1 MTPQFRRLL
10 DLVRKTGDRLVVTDP
25 EGDDVFVLLGLD
37 AYEALLGDNSKASPS
52 PTPNPQPL
60 IPPVP
65 PRPPTPAPE
74 PEPVPPH
81 DIWDA
86 MAPAG
91 AEGDTW
97 SAGDLTPDELLAA
110 GFSVMPDPEG
120 PASTQESDV
129 LPVPSEAVLTTEEA
143 KTPEKKEDSEE
154 FGEEQFYLEPIE

>member
-37 AYEALLGDNSKASPS
+37 AYEALLSDGSAPA
-52 PTPNPQPL
+52 
-60 IPPVP
+60 
-65 PRPPTPAPE
+65 PRPPAPTPPAPYSPHPPVPAPE
-74 PEPVPPH
+74 PESIPPH

-91 AEGDTW
+91 AEGGTW

-120 PASTQESDV
+120 PVSPQESDI
-129 LPVPSEAVLTTEEA
+129 LPVSPEAILPHEEA
-143 KTPEKKEDSEE
+143 KIPQKNEDSDE